1 METSIINLS
10 MRYQRLEIISIFLY
24 KKTTSQ
30 AQCQQL
36 KKKEEIQCKVS
47 SFFDIIQAG
56 VRMKNDIKC
65 RLKKLRNFIYDE
77 KTREK
82 CRLQDEK
89 HKRTFTRNRKLPFY
103 DILLMTLNKQGKNI
117 SFEIRDYELNK
128 KGEEQVN
135 YTDEAYLKQR
145 RNLNP
150 DVFKE
155 MNRLYLKDFYEKP
168 KYIKKKKGYS

>member
-1 METSIINLS
+1 
-10 MRYQRLEIISIFLY
+10 
-24 KKTTSQ
+24 
-30 AQCQQL
+30 
-36 KKKEEIQCKVS
+36 
-47 SFFDIIQAG
+47 
-56 VRMKNDIKC
+56 MKNDIKC